1 MDNSGEKSLA
11 FTAEQRAIRSG
22 NQKIIYILV
31 HKLDHQHT

>member
-11 FTAEQRAIRSG
+11 FTAEKRTIRSR

-31 HKLDHQHT
+31 NKLDHQHT